1 MDKNRNRLV
10 NHILTLEAKY
20 EHLIFGSTRHAND
33 LFYLACMSDEELKR
47 RSDELDTQYKQPK
60 KLTEQLY
67 G

>member
-20 EHLIFGSTRHAND
+20 EHLIFGSTTHTND
-33 LFYLACMSDEELKR
+33 LYYLACMSDEELKR
-47 RSDELDTQYKQPK
+47 RSDELDTQYKQPI

-67 G
+67 E